1 MTQLGRLAAVV
12 GTIGALLAAMAVSA
26 AAWPPRGSFVV
37 AGEIGEPVLAS
48 TADVVGN
55 LGSLPFPARTV
66 TVTFRAG
73 NATEQHTFTGV
84 LLYDVITFLVPQFN
98 PAVRNDQLRFYVAA
112 TGSDGYQA
120 IVSLGRD
127 PSDVREQGRLA
138 GLHPGRG
145 VARRERSAA
154 GRARRHPGRALRL
167 RRRQH
172 PGRAGAT
179 GPGPRVPPARAL
191 G

>member
-1 MTQLGRLAAVV
+1 MAAQ
-12 GTIGALLAAMAVSA
+12 
-26 AAWPPRGSFVV
+26 GSFVV

-48 TADVVGN
+48 TADVEEN

-98 PAVRNDQLRFYVAA
+98 PAVRNDQLRFYVVA

-120 IVSLGRD
+120 IVSWGEIHPTFENKGVLLAFIQDGVSLAGSGPRLVVPGDIRGGRYV
-127 PSDVREQGRLA
+127 SDVVSIRVG
-138 GLHPGRG
+138 
-145 VARRERSAA
+145 
-154 GRARRHPGRALRL
+154 
-167 RRRQH
+167 
-172 PGRAGAT
+172 
-179 GPGPRVPPARAL
+179 RVPPDPVLEFLPLAP
-191 G
+191 